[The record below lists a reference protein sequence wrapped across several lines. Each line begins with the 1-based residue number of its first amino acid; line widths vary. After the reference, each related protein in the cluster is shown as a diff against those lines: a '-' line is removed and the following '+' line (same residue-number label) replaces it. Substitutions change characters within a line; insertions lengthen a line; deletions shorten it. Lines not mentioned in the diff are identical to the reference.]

1 MTVRWTADLNE
12 LTGAP
17 ARPLTASLLAHGT
30 AGAVSG
36 EAGAGLETATGSWPA
51 RMRDLLHDVAEA
63 AATPGGMSPARTRR

>member
-1 MTVRWTADLNE
+1 MTTRWTAEPNE

-17 ARPLTASLLAHGT
+17 ARPLTASLLAHGST
-30 AGAVSG
+30 GGVSG

-63 AATPGGMSPARTRR
+63 AATPRGSGPARTRR